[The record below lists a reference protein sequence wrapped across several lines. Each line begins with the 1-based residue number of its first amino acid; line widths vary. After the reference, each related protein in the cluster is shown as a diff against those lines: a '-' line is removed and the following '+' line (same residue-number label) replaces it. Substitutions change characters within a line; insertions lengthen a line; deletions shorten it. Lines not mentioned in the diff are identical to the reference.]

1 MNKDNRESKEER
13 EEGGR
18 GKGKGER
25 EGEGKKGEGSS
36 YLRKCFLRKSKL
48 FFLPR
53 SLSHSSVCSIMHARR
68 CSREGK
74 GEGEEGEEEK
84 EGVVNSHGL
93 PKLALPIMIPSRP
106 KRFAFAFASSSD
118 AIYYFH
124 QRIEEERRCQMKEEV
139 ERRGR
144 ERVLWI
150 SPLAISSVGLPLLLA
165 SLTISTALPTT
176 FSSQCAGTADC
187 CVVYQ
192 IQ

>member
-1 MNKDNRESKEER
+1 MNKDNGESKG
-13 EEGGR
+13 EGE
-18 GKGKGER
+18 GKGRGER

-68 CSREGK
+68 CSREGN
-74 GEGEEGEEEK
+74 GEGEEEEEEEEEEK

-93 PKLALPIMIPSRP
+93 PKLALPIMMPSRP

-124 QRIEEERRCQMKEEV
+124 QRIEGRKEMSDE
-139 ERRGR
+139 G
-144 ERVLWI
+144 
-150 SPLAISSVGLPLLLA
+150 
-165 SLTISTALPTT
+165 
-176 FSSQCAGTADC
+176 
-187 CVVYQ
+187 
-192 IQ
+192 